1 MVYWQSCQW
10 RNEAGDFTMSKIR
23 FLTVALIGTAALVLS
38 GCAGDS
44 SPTDTGP
51 ATPTDSAPVDTSA
64 PVATGEPAP
73 NETGGNAQPPAS
85 DGQLPDGWEDLVI
98 LAVNDLTIEC
108 EDWCVSPEQ
117 DQFAAADWDAVTDG
131 ETVYKFRVYEGEG
144 LELNVITEDHE
155 HWPAWSDIISEQP
168 DGQFV
173 EVMPIVMDVDRAN
186 CSGDCAPAGEVNTT
200 EGVRLLYEVSTGEA
214 VYVGISG
221 TH

>member
-1 MVYWQSCQW
+1 
-10 RNEAGDFTMSKIR
+10 MSKIR
-23 FLTVALIGTAALVLS
+23 LLTVALIGTAALLLS
-38 GCAGDS
+38 GCAGGS
-44 SPTDTGP
+44 SPTGTEPADTEP
-51 ATPTDSAPVDTSA
+51 ANSAPVDTSEPVETGDPA
-64 PVATGEPAP
+64 PEATG
-73 NETGGNAQPPAS
+73 GDAQPPAS
-85 DGQLPDGWEDLVI
+85 DTALPDGWEDLVI

-144 LELNVITEDHE
+144 LELNVITEGHE
-155 HWPAWSDIISEQP
+155 HWAAWSHLISGLP
-168 DGQFV
+168 DGQFI

-186 CSGDCAPAGEVNTT
+186 CSGDCVPVGEVHTT